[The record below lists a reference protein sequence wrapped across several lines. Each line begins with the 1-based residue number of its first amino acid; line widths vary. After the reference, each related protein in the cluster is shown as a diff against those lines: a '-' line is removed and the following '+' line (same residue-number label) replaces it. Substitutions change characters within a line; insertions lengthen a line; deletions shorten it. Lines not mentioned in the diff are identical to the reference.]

1 MKPIGNTL
9 YVTSPDMYL
18 SLDGENVVI
27 FQEKTL
33 IKRIPLHNLTSIVTF
48 GYTGASPAL
57 MGACIERNIA
67 LSFLTK
73 HGRFISRITGKSN
86 GNVLLRRKQYRIAD
100 DEVASLPIAQNMIIG
115 KVYNCK
121 WVIERAIRDHKMIV
135 NAEKL
140 KEISRELSK
149 ILKIIPDV
157 KSLEELRGY
166 EGKAAVYYF
175 SIFNDLILQQKDEFY
190 FQGRNKRPPLD
201 NINALLSFSYTLLA
215 HDMASALEVNGLD
228 SYVGFFHTDRP
239 GRISLALDMMEEL
252 RPILADRFVLQLVN
266 KKMINGKGFKKKENG
281 AVIMNDE
288 TRKVVLTQ
296 WQSRKNDILTH
307 PFLNE
312 KVSWG
317 HVTFI
322 QAQLLA
328 RMLRDDLEAYPPFL
342 WK

>member
-57 MGACIERNIA
+57 MGACIKRNIA

-100 DEVASLPIAQNMIIG
+100 DEVASLAIAKNMIIG
-115 KVYNCK
+115 KVFNCK
-121 WVIERAIRDHKMIV
+121 WIIERAIRDHKMIID
-135 NAEKL
+135 AEKL
-140 KEISRELSK
+140 KDISRELSK
-149 ILKIIPDV
+149 ILKIIPDI

-190 FQGRNKRPPLD
+190 FQARNKRPPLD

-266 KKMINGKGFKKKENG
+266 KKMINGKGFTKKENG
-281 AVIMNDE
+281 AVTMNDE

-328 RMLRDDLEAYPPFL
+328 RMLRDDLEEYPPFL